1 MKSPALFLL
10 LALAGLLGGCASS
23 ATTSATD
30 AASTAARVESGGGG
44 GGGGDIASGGTVT
57 AATTATLEGTAWAL
71 VRLRGEALV
80 LPPGTRRPFLS
91 FTADG
96 RVYGFGGVNRL
107 SGQPR
112 IAGQSITFGNVVSTR
127 MAGLPAAMTLELRFI
142 ETLRVTTGWRIVEDN
157 LELLSEDRVVA
168 IFHAIPDD
176 ETE

>member
-1 MKSPALFLL
+1 MKFPALFLL

-23 ATTSATD
+23 ATSSAP
-30 AASTAARVESGGGG
+30 AAVPVETAAGG
-44 GGGGDIASGGTVT
+44 SVGTETV
-57 AATTATLEGTAWAL
+57 ATTPASLEGTAWAL
-71 VRLRGEALV
+71 VRLQGEALV
-80 LPPGTRRPFLS
+80 LPQGTRRPFLS
-91 FTADG
+91 FTEDG
-96 RVYGFGGVNRL
+96 RVHGFSGVNRL